1 MNLDN
6 PLADSLERAK
16 CFEAGLRQVVLGQE
30 RPIRLLTLAV
40 FARGHALLEGGV
52 GVGKTTL
59 LRAVA
64 RGIGGD
70 YERIEGTIDL
80 MPNDLVYYTYLDEQ
94 GRPGVAPGPLL
105 KHGEQLSIFFF
116 NEINRA
122 RPQVHSLLLRVMAE
136 RSVSAFNREFWFPHL
151 QVFADRNRVEKEETF
166 ELPAAARDRF
176 MLEIA
181 IEPPTDAAQMDPIL
195 FDPRFYDPDRL
206 VESAPA
212 ETLSFRE
219 LNGIA
224 EALQGGI
231 HVSARLRA
239 YVQDLWRATRRP
251 EDFGIALHEADS
263 GDMIEAGASPRGMS
277 YLVRLARV
285 QAWLSGRDRVE
296 PEDVQYV
303 FAPAIGHR
311 IFLRPVYE
319 YRRSELIPQLVGKL
333 IRQIA
338 AP

>member
-6 PLADSLERAK
+6 PLADSLERAQR
-16 CFEAGLRQVVLGQE
+16 FEQGLRQVVLGQD

-80 MPNDLVYYTYLDEQ
+80 MPNDLVYYTYLDEH

-136 RSVSAFNREFWFPHL
+136 RSVSAFNREFRFPHL

-181 IEPPTDAAQMDPIL
+181 IEPPTDAAHIDQIL

-212 ETLSFRE
+212 DTLSFRE

-224 EALQGGI
+224 DVLQGGI

-251 EDFGIALHEADS
+251 EDFGIVQHEADS

-303 FAPAIGHR
+303 FAPAVGHR
-311 IFLRPVYE
+311 IFLKPVYE
-319 YRRSELIPQLVGKL
+319 YRRAELIPELVGKL